1 MKILLAIDGSK
12 YSDAAVDEILQR
24 PWPEESQVRVVTAL
38 EYPVATGT
46 PMMRG
51 AEVWALP
58 PEYFEEVETAIREG
72 AEALIRTAV
81 ERLGSA
87 KGLEVSSEILTGSPK
102 RVIIEA
108 AEAWGADLIVVGSR
122 GLGGWSRFLLGSV
135 SLAVA
140 SHARCSVLIARHP
153 SDSDED

>member
-1 MKILLAIDGSK
+1 MKILLAVDGSK
-12 YSDAAVDEILQR
+12 FSDAAVDEIVQR
-24 PWPEESQVRVVTAL
+24 PWPEGSHVRVVTAL

-58 PEYFEEVETAIREG
+58 PEYFEEVEKAIREG
-72 AEALIRTAV
+72 AEAFIRKAV
-81 ERLGSA
+81 EKLGSV
-87 KGLEVSSEILTGSPK
+87 KGLEVSSEILNGSPK
-102 RVIIEA
+102 RVIIED

-122 GLGGWSRFLLGSV
+122 GLGAWSRFLLGSV

-140 SHARCSVLIARHP
+140 SHARCSVLIARRRG
-153 SDSDED
+153 DSDED